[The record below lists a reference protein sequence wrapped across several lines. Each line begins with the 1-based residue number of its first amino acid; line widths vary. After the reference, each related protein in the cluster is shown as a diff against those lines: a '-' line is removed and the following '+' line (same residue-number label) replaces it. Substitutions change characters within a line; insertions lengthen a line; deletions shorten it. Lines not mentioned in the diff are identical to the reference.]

1 MNIQKFFILLI
12 KVILLLSVII
22 IFSYVN
28 TIKAHREK
36 QKLNKKIKEG
46 LFMAGSGGPKLD
58 VSEESKLDMTV
69 DEIVKKTQKLLKLRS
84 KDDSANMDMVQRA
97 QESIIRNGDE
107 PDPNIEIED
116 MSNYREGFKE
126 GIGYSEEEQAEK
138 DAEIEARREK
148 ARARKEKLKN
158 QKCRVKGK
166 TIVWAIQKFFE
177 TILFIFIWLGKA
189 MWGLLDAKQKEK
201 PKNFFETLLS
211 PFNIIFYMIGKMFKL
226 LGYIGNKCVSVFIM
240 IITTI
245 TNIIFVFFPS
255 FFIEILAYFFSPIV
269 VAWRSFKKTSFF
281 SPFGAV
287 CWDDKKE

>member
-1 MNIQKFFILLI
+1 MNIQKYFILLI

-28 TIKAHREK
+28 TIKAHKKK
-36 QKLNKKIKEG
+36 QKINKKIKEG
-46 LFMAGSGGPKLD
+46 LFTAGSGGPKLD
-58 VSEESKLDMTV
+58 VSKESELNLTV
-69 DEIVKKTQKLLKLRS
+69 DGIVKKTQKLLELRS
-84 KDDSANMDMVQRA
+84 KDKSANMDMVERA
-97 QESIIRNGDE
+97 QDSIMRNGE
-107 PDPNIEIED
+107 KPDPNIEVED
-116 MSNYREGFKE
+116 MRNYKEGFKE
-126 GIGYSEEEQAEK
+126 GLGYSEEEQAEK
-138 DAEIEARREK
+138 DAEVEARKQKAK
-148 ARARKEKLKN
+148 ARREKLKN

-189 MWGLLDAKQKEK
+189 MWGLLDEKQKEK

-211 PFNIIFYMIGKMFKL
+211 PFNIIFYMIGKIFQF
-226 LGYIGNKCVSVFIM
+226 LGYMGKKCLNGFIM

-255 FFIEILAYFFSPIV
+255 FFIEILSYIFSPIV
-269 VAWRSFKKTSFF
+269 VAWRSLKKTALF

-287 CWDDKKE
+287 CWDDKKK